1 MNANKTAQVFEPST
15 CNYLDSRE
23 TGPLGDICHFK
34 KERTRLRILRE
45 LSSLIIC
52 CFLIQS
58 SYSLEFITIS
68 QSLTLP
74 LDKVIPLFGRQF
86 DSLQTSCLR
95 IILGVSRTDH
105 VSNEEVYDR
114 TGTALFSQSDKARQ
128 IRFLGHCLRRP
139 QGDLI
144 STYAL
149 YHPTNGKPRPGGR
162 KILFYEYAA
171 KLINPEIPPASQNSC
186 FVKGPNREA

>member
-1 MNANKTAQVFEPST
+1 MIE
-15 CNYLDSRE
+15 RE
-23 TGPLGDICHFK
+23 
-34 KERTRLRILRE
+34 
-45 LSSLIIC
+45 
-52 CFLIQS
+52 QS
-58 SYSLEFITIS
+58 
-68 QSLTLP
+68 
-74 LDKVIPLFGRQF
+74 
-86 DSLQTSCLR
+86 
-95 IILGVSRTDH
+95 
-105 VSNEEVYDR
+105 
-114 TGTALFSQSDKARQ
+114 LFSQSDKARQ